1 MKNKK
6 LKKIFFIIIS
16 FVLLTSLSYAEVVK
30 KIIIKGNQR
39 VSNETIKL
47 FSSIKV
53 GDEITTDKLNEIIDN
68 LYITNFFDKISTNFE
83 NQELIIE
90 VEESPIINK
99 IQFKGVKSKTLI
111 DSIRKNLKLK
121 SRSSY
126 NKFQVETDKLEIIS
140 DLKNRGYYYSTI
152 EVFKELQN
160 NNSINLVYK
169 IDLGNK
175 AKIKKIIFNGN
186 KIYKDSK
193 LRSIIVSEEYKFWK
207 FISGKKYLNEN
218 IINIDN
224 RLLKNFYLN
233 QGYVNVNI
241 NSSFAKS
248 VSEDSFEL
256 IFNIN
261 ANEQIF
267 FNEFALDL
275 PNDFNPKNYE
285 KINSLFKDLSG
296 KPYSINA
303 IEKILKKINDISIF
317 EQYVSSEA
325 FVEETVFKNK
335 IDLKFTIN
343 ESDTFFV
350 DKINIFGNNV
360 TKEEVIRN
368 QLEVDEGDPFNEIL
382 LTRSINNIKSLNFF
396 KNVDFDIKDNKNN
409 QNKTIN
415 LNVEEKPTGE
425 IMAGAGFGTS
435 GTTTTFGIKENNYLG
450 NGLTVNAKLDL
461 SEESI
466 KGKFSL
472 KNPNYKNSDKSIY
485 TNIQSSETNRLSDF
499 GYKTNKTGFTFGTDF
514 EYYDDLFLGV
524 GINSYY
530 ENIETDS
537 TASSQQQKLKGNYFD
552 NFVSLSFD
560 YDKRNQKFQ
569 TTQGYRNYFSTDLP
583 LISETNTVANTFI
596 TTNYFK
602 YFNNYLLK
610 SSFYFRNSNSIS
622 GDNIKLSER
631 LYLPQNRLRGFERGK
646 VGPKDGNDFIGGN
659 YITSLNFSSDIP
671 KLLENSQTTDLLIFL
686 DIANVWGVDYDSS
699 LESSDDIKSAIGIG
713 LDWFSP
719 IGPMNFSL
727 SQYLSKGA
735 NDITESFRFNLGTT
749 F

>member
-90 VEESPIINK
+90 VEESPIINR